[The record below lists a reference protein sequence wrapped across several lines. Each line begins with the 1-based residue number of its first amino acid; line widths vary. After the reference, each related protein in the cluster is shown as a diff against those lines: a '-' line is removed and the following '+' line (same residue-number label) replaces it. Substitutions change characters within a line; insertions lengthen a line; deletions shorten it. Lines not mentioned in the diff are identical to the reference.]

1 MQFGLSRR
9 GFLVLGSGTFAAGTF
24 GMIRPAI
31 GQESIEEITWAL
43 ASIPE
48 TLFVPHAWSTDNG
61 VIMSLVQEGPL
72 LFGDDLAMIPG
83 PAESWDYVD
92 PTTVVYRLREGV
104 TFSDGS
110 PLTADDVV
118 ATINF
123 HLNPDSAS
131 QVASFFSAVESVEAT
146 SPTEVTVKLK
156 APNVQFQ
163 YWAAHM
169 AGFLFKADQLADP
182 IDLGTPDDIPLG
194 TGPYQVTEFQPAE
207 RVVLEARSDYWGG
220 TPVIQRIVLV
230 AIPDAQTRILAMQNG
245 DIDGTFAVA
254 LTDLEQWQAV
264 ENAEVYTAP
273 SLATFILTLDHEAEP
288 FNDVHVRRAIA
299 HSVDRQGLVNA
310 LLKGNG
316 EPLPAL
322 NPPEMWSGVLTPE
335 QVAEFYA
342 TIPGYEFDMDKARE
356 ELAQSAHPD
365 GFSFTAP
372 VSSAMPDLVN
382 SLQSLA
388 QNLAQLNIDMTVQE
402 LDANQWLAGYFRHEN
417 LGMQTMNYYPDF
429 GDPAAYPYLFFHS
442 DNARVDGMNASNFR
456 NSEVDAAIDEA
467 NQNTDPAVRAE
478 ALRRAFQIANEEVA
492 VVPLYTP
499 YNAMVLSDEYEMTG
513 YNAFW
518 YNIPWAMRGFGP
530 KSA

>member
-1 MQFGLSRR
+1 MRTGLPRRQFLALS
-9 GFLVLGSGTFAAGTF
+9 SGTILASTLGL
-24 GMIRPAI
+24 IRSAR

-43 ASIPE
+43 ANIPE
-48 TLFVPHAWSTDNG
+48 TLFVPHAWSVDNG

-72 LFGDDLAMIPG
+72 LFGDDLTMVPG
-83 PAESWDYVD
+83 PAESWEYVD

-123 HLNPDSAS
+123 HLDPESAS
-131 QVASFFSAVESVEAT
+131 QLASFFSAVDSAEAT
-146 SPTEVTVKLK
+146 APNEVTIKLSS
-156 APNVQFQ
+156 PNVQFQ

-182 IDLGTPDDIPLG
+182 IDLGSPDDIPLG
-194 TGPYQVTEFQPAE
+194 TGPYKVVEFSPAE

-220 TPVIQRIVLV
+220 VPPIARIVLV

-254 LTDLEQWQAV
+254 LTDLEQWQAI

-273 SLATFILTLDHEAEP
+273 SLATFILTLDQETAP
-288 FNDVHVRRAIA
+288 FDDVHVRRAIA
-299 HSVDRQGLVNA
+299 YSVDRAGLVNA

-316 EPLPAL
+316 EPLAAL
-322 NPPEMWSGVLTPE
+322 NPPEMWSGVLKPDE
-335 QVAEFYA
+335 VQAFYA

-356 ELAQSAHPD
+356 ELAQSAHPE
-365 GFSFTAP
+365 GFAFTAP
-372 VSSAMPDLVN
+372 VSSALPDLVN
-382 SLQSLA
+382 SLQSLS
-388 QNLAQLNIDMTVQE
+388 QNLAQLGIDMTVQE
-402 LDANQWLAGYFRHEN
+402 LDANQWLAGYFRHEDG
-417 LGMQTMNYYPDF
+417 GMQAMNYYPDF

-456 NSEVDAAIDEA
+456 NAEVDAAIDAA
-467 NQNTDPAVRAE
+467 NQNTDPVARAE
-478 ALRRAFQIANEEVA
+478 ALKQAFAIANEEVA

-499 YNAMVLSDEYEMTG
+499 YNAMVLSDAYQMTG

-530 KSA
+530 RGA